1 MVTSMT
7 TTTRRLRPTTDSAVP
22 DRGPRTITLTAG
34 TWGGVVDRLDRVI
47 TDAAR
52 AYLQGLRHR
61 DIPIDPLAWARELDR
76 LTQGRPLDYG
86 RPGLPL
92 MYAVRYMP
100 RRVIS
105 LMGALSIATSG
116 RPLVSLV
123 DVGSGTGATIV
134 AIQLLYASLEPPLTG
149 VDASQEMV
157 EFARRTQDA
166 RRHQAAFV
174 EGTIESLINDPA
186 PIASSDLVT
195 FSAPFD
201 RTFNQWAPLA
211 AALDTTE
218 TQSVLAVE
226 PESRAFLLYQFEA
239 AFRRHGWQTRRS
251 GSRDIPAFMKA
262 ERPLPGLT
270 RFWRQI
276 GAPGAYQPQTWWE
289 PPADE
294 YLIASRS

>member
-1 MVTSMT
+1 
-7 TTTRRLRPTTDSAVP
+7 
-22 DRGPRTITLTAG
+22 
-34 TWGGVVDRLDRVI
+34 
-47 TDAAR
+47 
-52 AYLQGLRHR
+52 
-61 DIPIDPLAWARELDR
+61 
-76 LTQGRPLDYG
+76 
-86 RPGLPL
+86 
-92 MYAVRYMP
+92 
-100 RRVIS
+100 
-105 LMGALSIATSG
+105 MGALSIATSG